1 MQKNSRAFVNEIVV
15 CLILTIGLG
24 GTAGLGVVWMRHQIS
39 TTANHIRVLKAETAE
54 VERLINERSADIASS
69 QRPDLLRNVNEQFRL
84 NLVPFS
90 DVPVFNESLDRA
102 VRDLVARNSRDLMED
117 APTVRFHLAQN

>member
-24 GTAGLGVVWMRHQIS
+24 GSAGLGVVWMRHQIS

-69 QRPDLLRNVNEQFRL
+69 QRPDLLRKLNEQFRL

-102 VRDLVARNSRDLMED
+102 VRDLVARNSRDLMEE
-117 APTVRFHLAQN
+117 APTIKFHLAQN

>member
-24 GTAGLGVVWMRHQIS
+24 SSAGLGVVWMRHQIS

-54 VERLINERSADIASS
+54 IERLINERSADIASS
-69 QRPDLLRNVNEQFRL
+69 QRPDLLRKLNEQFRL

-102 VRDLVARNSRDLMED
+102 VRDLVARNSRDLMEE
-117 APTVRFHLAQN
+117 APTIRFHLAQN

>member
-24 GTAGLGVVWMRHQIS
+24 GSAGLGVVWMRHQIS

-54 VERLINERSADIASS
+54 IERLINERSADIASS
-69 QRPDLLRNVNEQFRL
+69 QRPDLLRKLNEQFRL

-102 VRDLVARNSRDLMED
+102 VRDLVARNSRDLMEE
-117 APTVRFHLAQN
+117 APTIRFHLAQN